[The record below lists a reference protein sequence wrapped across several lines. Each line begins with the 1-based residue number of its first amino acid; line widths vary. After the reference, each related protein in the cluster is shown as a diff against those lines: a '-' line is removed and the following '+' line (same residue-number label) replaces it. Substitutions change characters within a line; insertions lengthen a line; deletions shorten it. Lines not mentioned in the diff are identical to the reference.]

1 MPASGLKEVNMQTEI
16 SAIFEEYNKA
26 KRHKESLGEKGLYE
40 QAKINARFYSGDQWY
55 GVSGGNDRPLVR
67 HNVIKRIGDFK
78 MTQTAADMPG
88 ITYVAHGTE
97 SSGRVKSLKDIVKD
111 GEFSFSGEVSDDELI
126 AVCKALDEHY
136 RFCALRVDLDTLAAK
151 VLRNSY
157 ISGSGVLYTYFD
169 SEADTGLTVDGNRIT
184 GDIACEVL
192 DIADVYFGAA
202 SEPDVQSQPYIILA
216 AMQDKAAL
224 LAAANRFGTVKAVKD
239 LKADDDGRVLVLTKL
254 FKVYGEDGVSVHCIR
269 VTEDGYLR
277 EEYDTRLHLYPLCVF
292 RFGESDNSAYG
303 ESEITYLIPNQIAI
317 NRMITASVWSNIS
330 TGMPIMVVNGDTVS
344 GEISND
350 PGQIIKIY
358 GSNEDVSGAVKY
370 VTPPDSS
377 GGIVAAVNDLIENTL
392 TQSGAN
398 PAALGDE
405 SAQNASAISK
415 LQAAALMPLNV
426 LKWRFKDFLNQNARI
441 WADFWLNLYGNRKI
455 KIEDEN
461 GTWYFPFNAG
471 RYKDKSIGTAVKSAE
486 RASFTAEQ
494 TVAALANLYDKGII
508 TAAQYLSRL
517 PDALIPKRQELIS
530 DIKEK
535 TDETDKH
542 I

>member
-1 MPASGLKEVNMQTEI
+1 MQTETG
-16 SAIFEEYNKA
+16 AIFEEYNKA
-26 KRHKESLGEKGLYE
+26 KRQKEALGEKGLYE

-67 HNVIKRIGDFK
+67 HNIIKRIGDFK
-78 MTQTAADMPG
+78 MTQTAKDMPL
-88 ITYVAHGTE
+88 ISYVAQGAE
-97 SSGRVKSLKDIVKD
+97 QEEKGDLKEAVKGGGI
-111 GEFSFSGEVSDDELI
+111 SFSGEVTDEELI
-126 AVCKALDEHY
+126 AVCRALDEHY
-136 RFCALRVDLDTLAAK
+136 KYCALRVDLDSLTAR
-151 VLRNSY
+151 VLKNSY

-169 SEADTGLTVDGNRIT
+169 SEADTGITSDGNKVK

-192 DIADVYFGAA
+192 DINDVYFGAA
-202 SEPDVQSQPYIILA
+202 GEPDIQSQPYIILA

-224 LAAANRFGTVKAVKD
+224 LAAAQSFGTTNAVKN

-254 FKVYGEDGVSVHCIR
+254 FKVYSEEGTSVHCVK
-269 VTEDGYLR
+269 VTEDGFLR
-277 EEYDTRLHLYPLCVF
+277 EEYDTKLHLYPLCIF
-292 RFGESDNSAYG
+292 RFGENDNSVYG

-370 VTPPDSS
+370 ITPPDSS
-377 GGIVAAVNDLIENTL
+377 STIVAAVNDLIENTL

-398 PAALGDE
+398 PAILGDE

-415 LQAAALMPLNV
+415 LQTAALMPLNV

-441 WADFWLNLYGNRKI
+441 WADFWLSLYGNRKI
-455 KIEDEN
+455 KIEDES
-461 GTWYFPFNAG
+461 GAWYFPFNAK
-471 RYKDKSIGTAVKSAE
+471 RYKGKNIGTAINAAKRE
-486 RASFTAEQ
+486 DFTAEQ
-494 TVAALANLYDKGII
+494 TVNALTTLYDKGII
-508 TAAQYLSRL
+508 NAAQYLSRL
-517 PDALIPKRQELIS
+517 PDALIPEKQRLIS